1 MVVMV
6 FEVYSIEEQVI
17 KIARAIEELTVKIQE
32 QDVKINHKL
41 GLVTGPA
48 NNATHL
54 NQNTSQDN
62 LKNYS
67 KGKDSSEEIKVSSNR
82 FIPTNQ
88 LRNLIIEM
96 MNKYLMC
103 FSYIHK
109 IIYKTN

>member
-1 MVVMV
+1 MV

-62 LKNYS
+62 FKNYS

-82 FIPTNQ
+82 FIP
-88 LRNLIIEM
+88 
-96 MNKYLMC
+96 
-103 FSYIHK
+103 
-109 IIYKTN
+109 YKSTEKPHNRDDEQISNVLLLYTQDHIQNELS